1 MSRVTA
7 PRLSRRDFGTLGAA
21 LGASLLLDAS
31 PAWARQLS
39 HDPRKM
45 ELQPFATAPFP
56 YRGKL
61 PDSDVDFLDA
71 VAGDRR
77 GHTSPRGG
85 IYWEDQTYFD
95 NRVLL
100 ALPKGFDLKAK
111 SAIVVYFHGNGA
123 TLDRDVIQRQA
134 IVDQLEA
141 SGLNAALVAPQF
153 AVDALDSSAGR
164 FWQPGAFAAFM
175 TEAGAWLAK
184 LYGSSHAKK
193 LFDAAP
199 IVLIAYSGGYN
210 PAAFVL
216 AGGDNRIKGVM
227 LLDAV
232 FGEEDK
238 FAAWIVRHHKAAFF
252 FSAFS
257 QSSESGNV
265 TLENLLQSHKLA
277 FGTGIPSLFTLG
289 STNFYRTDDDV
300 GHNDFVTEAWE
311 DWPLRG
317 LLQRVT
323 VDPRL

>member
-1 MSRVTA
+1 MATL
-7 PRLSRRDFGTLGAA
+7 PLSRRDFGKLGAGLA
-21 LGASLLLDAS
+21 ASLVLTAS
-31 PAWARQLS
+31 PAWARQPS

-45 ELQPFATAPFP
+45 AMQPFATAPFP

-61 PDSDVDFLDA
+61 PGSDVDFLDA
-71 VAGDRR
+71 SSGNRR

-85 IYWEDQTYFD
+85 IYWEDQTYSD

-100 ALPKGFDLKAK
+100 AIPKGFDLKAK

-141 SGLNAALVAPQF
+141 SGLNAVLVAPQF
-153 AVDALDSSAGR
+153 AVDAQDSSAGR
-164 FWQPGAFAAFM
+164 FWQPGAFDAFM
-175 TEAGAWLAK
+175 TEAASWLAK
-184 LYGSSHAKK
+184 LYGSSHARKV
-193 LFDAAP
+193 FDTAP
-199 IVLIAYSGGYN
+199 VVLIAYSGGYN

-238 FAAWIVRHHKAAFF
+238 FAAWIARHHKSVFF

-257 QSSESGNV
+257 QASAQGNAA
-265 TLENLLQSHKLA
+265 LENILQSRKIP
-277 FGTGIPSLFTLG
+277 FGTGIPTKFALG
-289 STNFYRTDDDV
+289 STSFYQADDDV
-300 GHNDFVTEAWE
+300 GHNDFLTDAWE
-311 DWPLRG
+311 DWPLKD
-317 LLQRVT
+317 LLQRIG
-323 VDPRL
+323 